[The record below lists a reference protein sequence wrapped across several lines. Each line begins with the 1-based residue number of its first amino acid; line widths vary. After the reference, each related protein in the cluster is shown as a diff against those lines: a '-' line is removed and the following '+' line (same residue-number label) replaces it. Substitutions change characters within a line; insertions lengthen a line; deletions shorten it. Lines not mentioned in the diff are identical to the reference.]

1 MGYYLPQLPGRSTM
15 TMNSYMSNSHDA
27 ESGNGGLEEVKIPT
41 IQGIVSIDYGIL
53 ETELYFE
60 KDFLRSFNWKLEI
73 DQSQDTEPT
82 YEEYN
87 SEHLSQE
94 PGNTGLVNP
103 TFEEGKV

>member
-1 MGYYLPQLPGRSTM
+1 M
-15 TMNSYMSNSHDA
+15 TMNSYMSNSYDA

-41 IQGIVSIDYGIL
+41 IQGKVWIDYCIL
-53 ETELYFE
+53 ETEFFFKMDL
-60 KDFLRSFNWKLEI
+60 LCSFNWKLEK

-87 SEHLSQE
+87 SERLSQD

-103 TFEEGKV
+103 TFEEGKVWPEKVLGF